1 MFSLGTTHRFLL
13 YRGVTDFRKGFDGL
27 SGLVRN
33 ELGRDPASGEVYVFI
48 NRRRNRI
55 KLLQWQQG
63 GFVMY
68 YKRLEK
74 GTIRVGSL
82 SAVSGGSTELSYPEL
97 VMMIQGISVEKI
109 VYHPRYR
116 RI

>member
-33 ELGRDPASGEVYVFI
+33 ELGRDPASGEVYVFL

-55 KLLQWQQG
+55 KLLQWQEG

-74 GTIRVGSL
+74 GTITLTGLRAG
-82 SAVSGGSTELSYPEL
+82 SGGSMEVSYAEL
-97 VMMIQGISVEKI
+97 VMMIQGISVERI
-109 VYHPRYR
+109 VHHPRYKT
-116 RI
+116 I

>member
-1 MFSLGTTHRFLL
+1 MFSLDTTHRFLL
-13 YRGVTDFRKGFDGL
+13 YRGITDFRKGFDGL

-74 GTIRVGSL
+74 GTFTFTSL
-82 SAVSGGSTELSYPEL
+82 SAASGSSMELSYAEL

-109 VYHPRYR
+109 TWHRRYK
-116 RI
+116 II

>member
-1 MFSLGTTHRFLL
+1 MFSLTTSHRFLL
-13 YRGVTDFRKGFDGL
+13 YRGITDFRKGFDGL

-63 GFVMY
+63 GFVLY
-68 YKRLEK
+68 YKRLES
-74 GTIRVGSL
+74 GTISL
-82 SAVSGGSTELSYPEL
+82 PQMGVDNTNSRALNWSEL
-97 VMMIQGISVEKI
+97 VMMIQGISFENITYHGRYKI
-109 VYHPRYR
+109 
-116 RI
+116 I